1 MYNCD
6 FCSIFAAFFEKSMRF
21 AATIGFF
28 DGVHVGHQYLL
39 AALRRVA
46 SERGLKSAVLTLDVH
61 PQAVLAGVA
70 QQLLTTVDERTEL
83 LKQNGIDEVFLF
95 RFDVIRQMTALEFMR
110 LIHERCAVDT
120 LLMGYDH
127 RFGSDRLTSFADY
140 EAFAKQVGIELVAV
154 SETPDIEVSSSKIR
168 TALLAGDIEQANAM
182 LGYPYSLTGTVV
194 RGNGIGHTMGFPTA
208 NIEPDACKLVPKVGV
223 YAAEGALVNIG
234 TNPTVGNERVT
245 IEAYLPD
252 YKGRDFYGQT
262 LTLRF
267 TKRIR
272 DEKKFA
278 SLDELKAQ
286 IQKDLS
292 NLLCE

>member
-1 MYNCD
+1 M
-6 FCSIFAAFFEKSMRF
+6 
-21 AATIGFF
+21 
-28 DGVHVGHQYLL
+28 GHQYLL

-95 RFDVIRQMTALEFMR
+95 RFDVIRQLTALEFMR

-127 RFGSDRLTSFADY
+127 RFGSDLG
-140 EAFAKQVGIELVAV
+140 VELVAV

-194 RGNGIGHTMGFPTA
+194 RGNGIGHTIGFPTA